1 MDQQTFVQVK
11 PMTDSPSPKICLHIL
26 QSALPTRNLLT
37 TWSLSAPHELQFIRA
52 ALIFY
57 VVTDVG
63 FLCSSWRG
71 APLDG
76 EQAVRCLNTIVV
88 SSLSTN
94 FLWVAGSL
102 PHLSRRWA
110 GE

>member
-37 TWSLSAPHELQFIRA
+37 TWSLSAPQELQFIRA

-63 FLCSSWRG
+63 ARRTIGRRASRTL
-71 APLDG
+71 L
-76 EQAVRCLNTIVV
+76 EYHRCK
-88 SSLSTN
+88 
-94 FLWVAGSL
+94 
-102 PHLSRRWA
+102 
-110 GE
+110 